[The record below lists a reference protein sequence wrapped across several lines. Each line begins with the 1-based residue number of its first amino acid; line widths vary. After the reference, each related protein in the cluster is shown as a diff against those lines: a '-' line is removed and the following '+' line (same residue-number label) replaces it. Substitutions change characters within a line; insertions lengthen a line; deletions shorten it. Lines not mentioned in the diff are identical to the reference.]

1 MSRGTVGTRR
11 EPRTEGRGQRR
22 GARQYPWGPA
32 PLCGCPLPLPPAGWP
47 AQPKGERQRLQ
58 GPATAS
64 HARQRERL
72 TGLVS
77 RPAGPWERATVS
89 PAWAS
94 WANNVAFIAQGSQAL
109 GGGLVGT
116 VVGGGLEL
124 GCWEAAWT
132 FSLPLRADLGGQPSD
147 LTPAGELVGEAHILC
162 GENRLPPVCLGAV
175 TEPPAPSVNRTV
187 PDRWL
192 VFCEADV

>member
-1 MSRGTVGTRR
+1 M
-11 EPRTEGRGQRR
+11 
-22 GARQYPWGPA
+22 
-32 PLCGCPLPLPPAGWP
+32 
-47 AQPKGERQRLQ
+47 
-58 GPATAS
+58 
-64 HARQRERL
+64 
-72 TGLVS
+72 
-77 RPAGPWERATVS
+77 
-89 PAWAS
+89 
-94 WANNVAFIAQGSQAL
+94 
-109 GGGLVGT
+109 GGGPVGT